1 MISSAYDSRDGAA
14 RSYGT
19 PDGTL
24 AGLSPLISRSL
35 ANMGRVFMTHIYT
48 GRFARSVLHFS
59 LLCATVTSVLAASTT
74 SPQLLLQGR
83 FGDVNGLQ
91 TAKSLPVLF
100 SWPSSS
106 VFLTFQ
112 SSSINITL
120 TALQSTVQY
129 SSYNRFTFWLDSKL
143 VAIQTSDPNNTSIN
157 WSATGLSSATH
168 NLTITKL
175 NEATYGEATL
185 DSIVLGTNG
194 K

>member
-1 MISSAYDSRDGAA
+1 
-14 RSYGT
+14 
-19 PDGTL
+19 
-24 AGLSPLISRSL
+24 
-35 ANMGRVFMTHIYT
+35 MTHLCT
-48 GRFARSVLHFS
+48 GQFARSILHFL
-59 LLCATVTSVLAASTT
+59 LLCASVTSVLAASTT
-74 SPQLLLQGR
+74 TPQLLLQGR
-83 FGDVNGLQ
+83 FGNVKGLQ

-120 TALQSTVQY
+120 TALQPTVQY
-129 SSYNRFTFWLDSKL
+129 SSYNRFTFWLDSKE

-168 NLTITKL
+168 SLTITKL